1 MVILGPLKDR
11 INDDLIS
18 EYPERYGSCVPHTSR
33 MRKEH
38 EVDARDYHFV
48 SREEMESDIQNHL
61 FIEAGQYNG
70 NLYGTSIASVRA
82 VAQQVPENPAGN
94 LNSSLLLKFQGK
106 HCILDV
112 SGNAI
117 KRLQLANLFPIAILI
132 KPYNWQQLM

>member
-1 MVILGPLKDR
+1 MRKMFVFVVNYIRPVVILGPLKDR

-33 MRKEH
+33 SRKEH

-48 SREEMESDIQNHL
+48 TREEMEADIQNHL

-82 VAQQVPENPAGN
+82 VAQQVG
-94 LNSSLLLKFQGK
+94 SVKFSKTHKKLFRIYRKRAKFVFLGK
-106 HCILDV
+106 TLHF
-112 SGNAI
+112 G
-117 KRLQLANLFPIAILI
+117 R
-132 KPYNWQQLM
+132 